1 VVRDP
6 AERNAQSG
14 VQALMIALRVLA
26 LSLLAVAATATAA
39 DSPFFWQVQGPH
51 AVHYLQGSVH
61 MLPADAAQVP
71 PALESAYNAAEGL
84 VFESDIAALSS
95 PELQAQL
102 LDAAKDPSGL
112 RAKIKPALYQK
123 LQKRAGEWEMPPNV
137 CDSFKAWFCAMTM
150 EVLSAAHAGFSADN
164 GIDQRFY
171 ARAQAD
177 AKSISWLE
185 EPSQQLGLFTDMPD
199 SLGAQFLAATLDELT
214 DASLGPDLLVKTW
227 QNGDVGGMEK
237 VLRDFRTRYPEAYVR
252 LIANRNQA
260 WVPKLTQIIAR
271 GKTQLVIAGAAHWIG
286 PDGVV
291 AALKARG
298 YDVRPVALTTAVTT
312 ASRDPRAAG
321 SPWLMTYLY
330 CRDPAAALKFYEK
343 AFGFAPGIQ
352 TLDAQG
358 RLSYAEVKYQDA
370 VIMLGAESPATGR
383 VAPATQKALPSS
395 QFYIYVPDVDA
406 LARQAT
412 AAGAEVI
419 EPLTDRSFGER
430 TVLLRDSEGYL
441 WMFATKVAKKNKP

>member
-1 VVRDP
+1 MSPMRT
-6 AERNAQSG
+6 
-14 VQALMIALRVLA
+14 LA
-26 LSLLAVAATATAA
+26 LLLIAVATAA
-39 DSPFFWQVQGPH
+39 AADDSPFLWRVQGPR

-61 MLPADAAQVP
+61 MLPDEAAQTP

-84 VFESDIAALSS
+84 VFESDIAALAS

-102 LDAAKDPSGL
+102 LDSAKDPDGL
-112 RAKIKPALYQK
+112 RSKIKPALYQK
-123 LQKRAGEWEMPPNV
+123 LQKRAAEWEMPSNI
-137 CDSFKAWFCAMTM
+137 CDAFKAWFCAMTM
-150 EVLSAAHAGFSADN
+150 EVLSATHAGFSPEN
-164 GIDQRFY
+164 GIDQRFF

-199 SLGAQFLAATLDELT
+199 ALGAQFLAATLDELT
-214 DASLGPDLLVKTW
+214 DASLGPDLLLKTW
-227 QNGDVGGMEK
+227 QTGDIAGMEK

-252 LIANRNQA
+252 LLANRNQA
-260 WVPKLTQIIAR
+260 WLPKLSKIIASEH
-271 GKTQLVIAGAAHWIG
+271 TQLVIAGAAHWIG
-286 PDGVV
+286 PDGVI

-298 YDVRPVALTTAVTT
+298 YDVKPVVAAAAVSS
-312 ASRDPRAAG
+312 APRDPRAAG
-321 SPWLMTYLY
+321 APWLMTYLY

-358 RLSYAEVKYQDA
+358 RLTYAEVKYQDA
-370 VIMLGAESPATGR
+370 VIMLGGESPGTGR
-383 VAPATQKALPSS
+383 LAPATQKLMPSS
-395 QFYIYVPDVDA
+395 QFYIYAPDVDA

-430 TVLLRDSEGYL
+430 TVLLRDPEGYL
-441 WMFATKVAKKNKP
+441 WMFATKIAKR